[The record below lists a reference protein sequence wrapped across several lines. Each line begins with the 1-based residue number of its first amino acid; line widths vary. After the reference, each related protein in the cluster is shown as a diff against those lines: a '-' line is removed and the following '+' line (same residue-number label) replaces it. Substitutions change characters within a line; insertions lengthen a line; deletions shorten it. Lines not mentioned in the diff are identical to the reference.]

1 MYELSDSLRDDPPPD
16 ARLLRAIE
24 TPYAGAVGILTV
36 VAVVALPHPLPEL
49 HPAVYAG
56 VGLVEGVALAVAA
69 ENLLW
74 RPTKS
79 FDAPRALRK
88 ILGVVAAIAVFVVAM
103 VALGVALVPRD
114 WALLGGFAVA
124 VPAALTGIDY
134 LKARVRRDLLGET
147 LPAT

>member
-1 MYELSDSLRDDPPPD
+1 MYELSDSLREDPPPI

-24 TPYAGAVGILTV
+24 TPYAGALGILTV

-49 HPAVYAG
+49 HPGVYTVVGLAEG
-56 VGLVEGVALAVAA
+56 VGLAVAA

-79 FDAPRALRK
+79 FDAPRAVRK
-88 ILGVVAAIAVFVVAM
+88 ILAVVAAIAVFVSAM
-103 VALGVALVPRD
+103 VVLGVTLELRD
-114 WALLGGFAVA
+114 WALLAGFAVA

-134 LKARVRRDLLGET
+134 LKARVRRDLLT
-147 LPAT
+147 